1 MSPGPDAPT
10 QGDVPSPSKKSLKA
24 VLNWADATIELPLDR
39 YGMSPRDEQLV
50 VVAQSIVYARCV
62 QPGDDNIPTMAL
74 QEARRY
80 LAMAPDANHWLFG
93 YWNAP
98 YLARNGPS
106 ASAVHSPR
114 AIEADQATAA
124 RCAGEPEHRELEPI
138 GPSYQP
144 DDEQLQGVM
153 LWSGEAFDATLADR
167 RFVAMTRQMG
177 KCLRKSGLAVDRE
190 SGLGGAELGSDW
202 SADRRKQALMVEA
215 SCRDS
220 HGITQR
226 TANIAAEIQRKYVV
240 ANLPAL
246 AHIRSVAAQRV
257 AKAKAILREAGLP

>member
-1 MSPGPDAPT
+1 M
-10 QGDVPSPSKKSLKA
+10 
-24 VLNWADATIELPLDR
+24 LNWATATIELPLDR
-39 YGMSPRDEQLV
+39 YGMSPREEQLV

-62 QPGDDNIPTMAL
+62 QPGDSIPTTAL
-74 QEARRY
+74 RESRRY
-80 LAMAPDANHWLFG
+80 LAMVPDANHWLFG

-98 YLARNGPS
+98 YLARNGLS
-106 ASAVHSPR
+106 ASAVHSLR
-114 AIEADQATAA
+114 AINADQATAA
-124 RCAGEPEHRELEPI
+124 RCGGEPDHRELEPI

-167 RFVAMTRQMG
+167 RFVVMTRQMG

-202 SADRRKQALMVEA
+202 SADRRKRALMVEA

-220 HGITQR
+220 HGIIQR
-226 TANIAAEIQRKYVV
+226 TANIAAEIQSKYVA

-246 AHIRSVAAQRV
+246 THIRAVATQRV
-257 AKAKAILREAGLP
+257 AKARAILREAGLQ